1 MIDHL
6 LSIRSR
12 LFSSIHVV
20 NVFTKELQNSY
31 YINFLE
37 KITLPHVCACPKQGP
52 GFPLI
57 LCGLFSCVQW
67 VKVRGDYSLCWY
79 WWNCGPS
86 CFKLSFH
93 IFDSCI
99 NSCLAGRI
107 NKVFSKCFLEE
118 ILYIMRVQFPEYN
131 DMKTDKEVNEFEF
144 VIFFLSFCNT
154 LTHDVIIWLKVQQN

>member
-1 MIDHL
+1 MCVPVPSKDLDFQSYI
-6 LSIRSR
+6 
-12 LFSSIHVV
+12 VV
-20 NVFTKELQNSY
+20 F
-31 YINFLE
+31 FL
-37 KITLPHVCACPKQGP
+37 VC
-52 GFPLI
+52 
-57 LCGLFSCVQW
+57 S
-67 VKVRGDYSLCWY
+67 VRGDYSFCWY

-131 DMKTDKEVNEFEF
+131 DMKTEKEVNEFEF
-144 VIFFLSFCNT
+144 VIFFSFFLQHINT
-154 LTHDVIIWLKVQQN
+154 WCHYLIKSSTKLFLYLIMHK

>member
-1 MIDHL
+1 MCVPVPSKDLDFQRH
-6 LSIRSR
+6 
-12 LFSSIHVV
+12 
-20 NVFTKELQNSY
+20 
-31 YINFLE
+31 
-37 KITLPHVCACPKQGP
+37 TLWS
-52 GFPLI
+52 F
-57 LCGLFSCVQW
+57 FSCVQW
-67 VKVRGDYSLCWY
+67 VKVRGDYSFCWY

-86 CFKLSFH
+86 CLKLSFH

-131 DMKTDKEVNEFEF
+131 DMKTDKFKEVNEFEF
-144 VIFFLSFCNT
+144 VICFLSFCNT